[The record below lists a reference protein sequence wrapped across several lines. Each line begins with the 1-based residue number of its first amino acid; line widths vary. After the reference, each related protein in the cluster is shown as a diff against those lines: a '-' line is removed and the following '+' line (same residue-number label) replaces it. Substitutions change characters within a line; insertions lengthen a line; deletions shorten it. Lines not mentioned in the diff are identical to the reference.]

1 MEEENLYKATGMEVC
16 QGCGGLDEGAMLG
29 RVTEEWH
36 TRLHASLIGHGIPQ
50 GLNREALLWCF
61 RTFRDLVAGQRL
73 PVDRGYTVGF
83 GCQITPQG
91 RSPSE
96 VHTSELLRMPG
107 VDELASIG
115 STHVIAYRGYIF
127 LVTQSFGASCPR
139 LPYTERRA
147 DEPDEQTYTGMW
159 HFQACF
165 HGEDLSLVR
174 YLDWPGGRYRYVYRG
189 HREAASPE
197 DDVEGRVTQRWKAF
211 ERIDL
216 GDFGLAHAMWNLHWC
231 FRLFHG
237 LMVGGQ
243 LDAGQAYAVDFSTTD
258 PDASCIRGLLALPGC
273 KELGSVKRSGKPLQG
288 SMVFGYQD
296 PGKRQAT
303 SDDEFFHM
311 FVVSELFLEEPGL
324 RRWSAHWYF
333 KACSQQES
341 RSLLRYLPPG
351 Q

>member
-1 MEEENLYKATGMEVC
+1 MDRAHGLYKPRLREENLYKATGMEVC
-16 QGCGGLDEGAMLG
+16 QGCGGLDEAAMLG
-29 RVTEEWH
+29 SVTMEWEVS
-36 TRLHASLIGHGIPQ
+36 LHVSLIDHKIPQ
-50 GLNREALLWCF
+50 DLNREALLWCF
-61 RTFRDLVAGQRL
+61 RTFRDLMVGRRL
-73 PVDRGYTVGF
+73 PLDRAYTVGF
-83 GCQITPQG
+83 GCQRTPQG

-96 VHTSELLRMPG
+96 VHTSELLGMQT

-127 LVTQSFGASCPR
+127 VVTQSFG
-139 LPYTERRA
+139 
-147 DEPDEQTYTGMW
+147 EQAGMW
-159 HFQACF
+159 HFRACF

-189 HREAASPE
+189 HREAASPQ
-197 DDVEGRVTQRWKAF
+197 DDVEGRVTQRWKTF
-211 ERIDL
+211 QRIDL

-243 LDAGQAYAVDFSTTD
+243 LDAGQTYSVDFSTTN

-273 KELGSVKRSGKPLQG
+273 KELGSVKN

-296 PGKRQAT
+296 PGKRQGARQRGGT
-303 SDDEFFHM
+303 HDYPSDDEFFHM

-333 KACSQQES
+333 KACSYQES